1 MIEIRGTGH
10 IYRNPK
16 PHLRARH
23 AWHPTLVVIDE
34 NELIAAFDI
43 GEAVESLDYRTYIS
57 RSDDGGQT
65 WDAPVPML
73 PDNLIQ
79 YPTRRTTHIGRPR
92 RMSDGELVA
101 FVARFYRDDPE
112 QGIWNPDTTGLVE
125 MDLMVARST
134 DDGLTWGQPQHISP
148 PLVGQ
153 PFEVCHTIVEL
164 ADDRWLA
171 PVSCLRCW
179 DGAAPNGL
187 KVIGLVSADQGVT
200 WPTYVDILDDFANGV
215 VHFEQSVVQ
224 LADERLLAVGWG
236 FDERIGK
243 TKAVNYAVSQ
253 DGKTFSTPPR
263 PTGLNGETSKLL
275 ALPDGRVVCVYRG
288 IDPPGLCGT
297 IAHLDGE
304 EWRHDE
310 PQVLWQGDRLTR
322 MFGEATA
329 TEELRSLKLG
339 CPNLALLPDGDVL
352 VAFWCHEDE
361 VYNIRW
367 VRLVVGG
374 FL

>member
-1 MIEIRGTGH
+1 MIEIRGTDH

-23 AWHPTLVVIDE
+23 AWHPTLVVIDQ
-34 NELIAAFDI
+34 NRLIAAFDI

-57 RSDDGGQT
+57 RSHDSGQT
-65 WDAPVPML
+65 WDAPVPIF

-79 YPTRRTTHIGRPR
+79 HPTRRTTHIARPR
-92 RMSDGELVA
+92 RMSDGTLVA
-101 FVARFYRDDPE
+101 FIGRFYRDDPD

-125 MDLMVARST
+125 MDLMVARSP
-134 DDGLTWGQPQHISP
+134 DDGRTWEQPHHIAP

-153 PFEVCHTIVEL
+153 PFEVCHNIVEL
-164 ADDRWLA
+164 TNGQWLA
-171 PVSCLRCW
+171 PVSCLRRW
-179 DGAAPNGL
+179 TGEVPNGL
-187 KVIGLVSADQGVT
+187 KVIAMVSADQGQT
-200 WPTYVDILDDFANGV
+200 WHTYMDILDDFTNGI

-224 LADERLLAVGWG
+224 LADGRLLAVGWG
-236 FDERIGK
+236 FDERSGK
-243 TKAVNYAVSQ
+243 TKAVNYAISN
-253 DGKTFSTPPR
+253 DCKTFSTPPR

-275 ALPDGRVVCVYRG
+275 ALPDGRAVCVYRG

-297 IAHLDGE
+297 IVRLEGD
-304 EWRHDE
+304 EWRHEE
-310 PQVLWQGDRLTR
+310 PQVLWQGDRLTK

-361 VYNIRW
+361 LYNIRW
-367 VRLVVGG
+367 IRLGVS
-374 FL
+374 

>member
-10 IYRNPK
+10 IYRNPQ

-23 AWHPTLVVIDE
+23 AWHPTLVVISR

-57 RSDDGGQT
+57 RSYDGGQT
-65 WDAPVPML
+65 WDAPSPMFL
-73 PDNLIQ
+73 DYFLRH
-79 YPTRRTTHIGRPR
+79 PTRRTTHIARPR
-92 RMSDGELVA
+92 LMSDGKLVA
-101 FVARFYRDDPE
+101 LTALFYRDNPE
-112 QGIWNPDTTGLVE
+112 QGIWNPDTMGLVE
-125 MDLMVARST
+125 MNLMLAQSP
-134 DDGLTWGQPQHISP
+134 DDGWTWQQLQYIAP

-164 ADDRWLA
+164 ANGQWLA
-171 PVSCLRCW
+171 PLSCLRCW
-179 DGAAPNGL
+179 DGGAPNGL
-187 KVIGLVSADQGVT
+187 KAIAMVSADQGRT
-200 WPTYVDILDDFANGV
+200 WPTYIDILDDSANGI

-224 LADERLLAVGWG
+224 LADERLLAVGWA
-236 FDERIGK
+236 FDERSGK
-243 TKAVNYAVSQ
+243 TKAVNYAVSH
-253 DGKTFSTPPR
+253 DGKAFSTPPR
-263 PTGLNGETSKLL
+263 PTGLSGETSKLL

-297 IAHLDGE
+297 IVHLDGE
-304 EWRHDE
+304 GWQHDE

-339 CPNLALLPDGDVL
+339 CPNLALLPNGEVL
-352 VAFWCHEDE
+352 VAFWCYEDE

-367 VRLVVGG
+367 IRLAVS
-374 FL
+374 

>member
-23 AWHPTLVVIDE
+23 AWHPTLVVVDQ

-57 RSDDGGQT
+57 RSHDSGQT
-65 WDAPVPML
+65 WDAPVPIF

-79 YPTRRTTHIGRPR
+79 HSTRRTTHIARPK
-92 RMSDGELVA
+92 RMSNGELVA
-101 FVARFYRDDPE
+101 FVGRFYRDDPE

-125 MDLMVARST
+125 MDLMVARSP
-134 DDGLTWGQPQHISP
+134 DDGRTWEQPHHIAP

-153 PFEVCHTIVEL
+153 PFEVCHNIVEL
-164 ADDRWLA
+164 ADGQWLA
-171 PVSCLRCW
+171 PVSCLRRW
-179 DGAAPNGL
+179 TGEAPNGL
-187 KVIGLVSADQGVT
+187 KVIGMVSDDQGGT
-200 WPTYVDILDDFANGV
+200 WRTYMDILDDFANGI

-224 LADERLLAVGWG
+224 LVDGRLLAVGWG
-236 FDERIGK
+236 FDERSGK
-243 TKAVNYAVSQ
+243 TKAVNYAISN
-253 DGKTFSTPPR
+253 DCKTFSTPPR

-297 IAHLDGE
+297 IVHLDGE
-304 EWRHDE
+304 DWRHDE
-310 PQVLWQGDRLTR
+310 PQVLWQGDRLTK

-339 CPNLALLPDGDVL
+339 CPNLALLPDDDVL

-367 VRLVVGG
+367 VRLGVS
-374 FL
+374 

>member
-1 MIEIRGTGH
+1 MIEICGTGH

-23 AWHPTLVVIDE
+23 AWHPTLVVIDQ

-57 RSDDGGQT
+57 RSHDSGQT
-65 WDAPVPML
+65 WDAPVPIF
-73 PDNLIQ
+73 PDDLIQ
-79 YPTRRTTHIGRPR
+79 HPTRRTTHIARPKR
-92 RMSDGELVA
+92 ISNGELVA
-101 FVARFYRDDPE
+101 FIGCFYRDDPE

-125 MDLMVARST
+125 MDLMVARSP
-134 DDGLTWGQPQHISP
+134 DDGRTWEQPHHISP

-153 PFEVCHTIVEL
+153 PFEICHNIVEL
-164 ADDRWLA
+164 TNGQWLA
-171 PVSCLRCW
+171 PVSCLRRW
-179 DGAAPNGL
+179 TGEAPNGL
-187 KVIGLVSADQGVT
+187 KVIGMVSADQGQT
-200 WPTYVDILDDFANGV
+200 WRTYMDILDDFANGI

-224 LADERLLAVGWG
+224 LADGRLLAVGWA
-236 FDERIGK
+236 FDERSGK

-253 DGKTFSTPPR
+253 DGETFSTPPR
-263 PTGLNGETSKLL
+263 STGLNGETSKLL

-297 IAHLDGE
+297 IAHLDGA

-310 PQVLWQGDRLTR
+310 PQVLWQGDSPTR
-322 MFGEATA
+322 MFGDATA
-329 TEELRSLKLG
+329 TEELRTLKLG
-339 CPNLALLPDGDVL
+339 CPNLVLLPDGDVL
-352 VAFWCHEDE
+352 VAFWCHEEE

-367 VRLVVGG
+367 VRLSVS
-374 FL
+374 

>member
-1 MIEIRGTGH
+1 MIQILGTSH

-23 AWHPTLVVIDE
+23 AWHPTLVVIDQ

-57 RSDDGGQT
+57 RSRDGGQT
-65 WDAPVPML
+65 WDAPVPMFS
-73 PDNLIQ
+73 DNLVKH
-79 YPTRRTTHIGRPR
+79 PTRHTTHISRPR

-101 FVARFYRDDPE
+101 FIARFYRDDPE
-112 QGIWNPDTTGLVE
+112 QGIWNPDTTGVVE
-125 MDLMVARST
+125 MDLMVARSP
-134 DDGLTWGQPQHISP
+134 DGGLTWRQPQHIAP

-153 PFEVCHTIVEL
+153 PFEVCHTIIEL
-164 ADDRWLA
+164 ANGQWLA

-179 DGAAPNGL
+179 DGEAPNGL
-187 KVIGLVSADQGVT
+187 KVIAMVSADQGKT
-200 WPTYVDILDDFANGV
+200 WPTYIDILDDFANGI

-224 LADERLLAVGWG
+224 LADERLLAVGWA
-236 FDERIGK
+236 FDERSGK
-243 TKAVNYAVSQ
+243 TEAVNYAVSH

-263 PTGLNGETSKLL
+263 PTGLSGETSKLL

-297 IAHLDGE
+297 IAHLDGKQ
-304 EWRHDE
+304 WRHDE
-310 PQVLWQGDRLTR
+310 PQVLWQGTSPTR

-329 TEELRSLKLG
+329 TDELRSLKLG
-339 CPNLALLPDGDVL
+339 CPNLTLLPDGDVL

-367 VRLVVGG
+367 IRLSVN
-374 FL
+374 

>member
-1 MIEIRGTGH
+1 MIEILGTGH

-23 AWHPTLVVIDE
+23 AWHPTLVVVDR

-57 RSDDGGQT
+57 RSRDGGGT
-65 WDAPVPML
+65 WNVPVPMF
-73 PDNLIQ
+73 PDDLIQ
-79 YPTRRTTHIGRPR
+79 HPTRRITHIARPR
-92 RMSDGELVA
+92 RMSDGDLVA
-101 FVARFYRDDPE
+101 FIARFYRDDPE

-125 MDLMVARST
+125 MDLMVARSS
-134 DDGLTWGQPQHISP
+134 DDGSTWGQPQCIIP
-148 PLVGQ
+148 PLGGQ
-153 PFEVCHTIVEL
+153 PFEICHTIIEL
-164 ADDRWLA
+164 SDGRWLA
-171 PVSCLRCW
+171 PVSCLRRW
-179 DGAAPNGL
+179 NGAAPHGL
-187 KVIGLVSADQGVT
+187 KVIGLVSTDQGRT
-200 WPTYVDILDDFANGV
+200 WPTYMDILDDYPNGI

-224 LADERLLAVGWG
+224 LADERLLAVGWA
-236 FDERIGK
+236 FNERSGK
-243 TKAVNYAVSQ
+243 TKAVNYAVSD

-263 PTGLNGETSKLL
+263 PTGLSGETSKLL

-288 IDPPGLCGT
+288 IDPSGLCGT
-297 IAHLDGE
+297 IAYLDGE

-310 PQVLWQGDRLTR
+310 PQVLWQGDSLTK

-367 VRLVVGG
+367 IRLAVS
-374 FL
+374 